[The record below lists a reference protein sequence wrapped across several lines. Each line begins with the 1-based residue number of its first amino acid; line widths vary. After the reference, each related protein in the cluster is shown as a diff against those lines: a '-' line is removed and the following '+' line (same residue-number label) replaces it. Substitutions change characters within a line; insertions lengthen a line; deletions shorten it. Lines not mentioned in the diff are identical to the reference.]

1 MNKILDLLARI
12 PARQLTLLFAG
23 VLLLVAALLWVLGIQ
38 APLARLALMHGEQA
52 RLTVTATDPGALRQ
66 QNDRLAAQIALLSR
80 DLDTADLAR
89 SPDQMLVRLISE
101 VDRIGLR
108 HAVQL
113 SGAMPGPRRRVVI
126 FDEIP
131 FDLDARGSYGA
142 LMAWMADIENSLPT
156 LSIVRFD
163 IQSTDVPP
171 QLAMKIRIAAYRPQE
186 PRP

>member
-1 MNKILDLLARI
+1 MSKPLDRLARI
-12 PARQLTLLFAG
+12 PARQLNLLLAG
-23 VLLLVAALLWVLGIQ
+23 VLVVVAALIWVFGIQ
-38 APLARLALMHGEQA
+38 TPLARLTLMRSEQA
-52 RLTVTATDPGALRQ
+52 RLTATAADPAALQQ
-66 QNDRLAAQIALLSR
+66 QNASLAAQIALLSR
-80 DLDTADLAR
+80 DLDKADLAR
-89 SPDQMLVRLISE
+89 SPDQMLVHLISE

-131 FDLDARGSYGA
+131 FDLDARGSYAA
-142 LMAWMADIENSLPT
+142 LMAWMADIERSLPT
-156 LSIVRFD
+156 LSIVRFEM
-163 IQSTDVPP
+163 QNTDAPP